1 MTTFT
6 REDFEHAARAA
17 RVPKQLWDL
26 EWCRANGHM
35 VTPSMMWNPPDNDGE
50 ALRLAVKLP
59 LHILH
64 NDPGEPVLWVSAVL
78 NKRGLHGVAEFQD
91 EAQRTEATR
100 HAIFRAAIAIGKA
113 MPAPEQRPKADDCS
127 ASPGVAVPEQQTAS
141 LYHPNWIAKP

>member
-6 REDFEHAARAA
+6 REDFEMAAKAA
-17 RVPKQLWDL
+17 GLSVKTWD
-26 EWCRANGHM
+26 GHTGTM
-35 VTPSMMWNPPDNDGE
+35 CAIDDDHHGKMWNPPDNDGE

-127 ASPGVAVPEQQTAS
+127 ASPSVAVPEQQTATQ
-141 LYHPNWIAKP
+141 IKDTKP

>member
-6 REDFEHAARAA
+6 REDFEMAAKAA
-17 RVPKQLWDL
+17 GIHRNRWDY
-26 EWCRANGHM
+26 EYCRNLGHM

-50 ALRLAVKLP
+50 ALRLAVALGLQLTIGRVRILVSKLGIVDIEELP
-59 LHILH
+59 GD
-64 NDPGEPVLWVSAVL
+64 DPCAV
-78 NKRGLHGVAEFQD
+78 
-91 EAQRTEATR
+91 TR
-100 HAIFRAAIAIGKA
+100 HAIFRAAIAIGRA